1 MAGFNAIPA
10 ASGGGGGIPS
20 MNFIGSIFL
29 STFSRSWAQGGTSGN
44 YAIYSANQENG
55 YAYFVGSGATT
66 GIPLN
71 KMGAVSHAFTSVN
84 IIGVGGDL
92 VSLYKVKTKD
102 TTAFAQGN
110 ADFPYS
116 SLVTGATATLTT
128 TQSYSV
134 PSNGLSLVNVLLV
147 GGGGSAG
154 AGHGGAHGGG
164 GGGGGGNVVKLTGIQ
179 PPVPI
184 QVTIGAGGPN
194 SGSNNIGSNGGT
206 TLFGNFYALG
216 GGYGGAWNNNPGG
229 NGGNGGGAGNPGGQV
244 SGGQGSVQSASSGLG
259 TAGLLPPAFYGG
271 FAGGGTISSS
281 TGTNRR
287 GGGGG
292 GAGAAGTPGGDGSGG
307 NGGPGVYTDLSGS
320 SVMYGPGGYGVAPND
335 SAGSG
340 WSGSPYGA
348 GGQNTINGHSNSS
361 GQIGAA
367 GRDGVVIVRYYTT

>member
-29 STFSRSWAQGGTSGN
+29 STFSRSWAQGGTSGF

-71 KMGAVSHAFTSVN
+71 KMGSVNHAFTSVN

-92 VSLYKVKTKD
+92 VSLYKVKAKT
-102 TTAFAQGN
+102 TTAFTQGN

-116 SLVTGATATLTT
+116 SLVTGVTATLTT

-147 GGGGSAG
+147 GGGGGAG
-154 AGHGGAHGGG
+154 AGHGGTHGGG

-184 QVTIGAGGPN
+184 QVTVGQGGAVSPANQLGYT
-194 SGSNNIGSNGGT
+194 GGT
-206 TLFGNFYALG
+206 TFFGNFYAQG
-216 GGYGGAWNNNPGG
+216 GGGGGGWENRPGG
-229 NGGNGGGAGNPGGQV
+229 NGGNGGGAGNGGTTN
-244 SGGQGSVQSASSGLG
+244 SGGNGSVQSASSGLG
-259 TAGLLPPAFYGG
+259 TSGLLPPAFYGG
-271 FAGGGTISSS
+271 FPGGGTTSSS

-292 GAGAAGTPGGDGSGG
+292 GSNGSGSSGGDGSGG
-307 NGGPGVYTDLSGS
+307 NGGPGMYTDVSGS
-320 SVMYGPGGYGVAPND
+320 SVYYAPGGYGVGADNNG
-335 SAGSG
+335 GSG

-348 GGQNTINGHSNSS
+348 GGQGTTNGHSNSN
-361 GQIGAA
+361 GQIGSA
-367 GRDGVVIVRYYTT
+367 GLNGVVIVRYYTT

>member
-92 VSLYKVKTKD
+92 VSLYKVKAKA

-154 AGHGGAHGGG
+154 AGHGGTHGGG

-184 QVTIGAGGPN
+184 SVIVGQGGPT
-194 SGSNNIGSNGGT
+194 SGSNDIGSAGGT
-206 TLFGNFYALG
+206 TSFGNFYALG
-216 GGYGGAWNNNPGG
+216 GGYGGSWNNRPGG
-229 NGGNGGGAGNPGGQV
+229 NGGNGGGGGAGSAT
-244 SGGQGSVQSASSGLG
+244 SGGNGSVQSASSGLG

-271 FAGGGTISSS
+271 FAGGGVTSSD
-281 TGTNRR
+281 TGLNRR

-292 GAGAAGTPGGDGSGG
+292 GANGVGAAGSAGGGG
-307 NGGPGVYTDLSGS
+307 NGGPGMYTDVSGS
-320 SVMYGPGGYGVAPND
+320 SQYYGPGGYGIAPD
-335 SAGSG
+335 SSAGAG
-340 WSGSPYGA
+340 WSGTPYGA
-348 GGQNTINGHSNSS
+348 GGQGTTNGHSTGS
-361 GQIGAA
+361 GQIGSA
-367 GRDGVVIVRYYTT
+367 GLNGVVIVRYYTT

>member
-71 KMGAVSHAFTSVN
+71 KMGVVNHAFTSVN

-92 VSLYKVKTKD
+92 VSLYKVKAKA
-102 TTAFAQGN
+102 TTSFAEGN

-116 SLVTGATATLTT
+116 SLVTGVTATLTT

-154 AGHGGAHGGG
+154 AGHGGTHGGG
-164 GGGGGGNVVKLTGIQ
+164 AGGGGGNVVKLTGIQ

-184 QVTIGAGGPN
+184 SVVVGQGGPTSAPN
-194 SGSNNIGSNGGT
+194 GIGSAGGT
-206 TLFGNFYALG
+206 TSFGNFYAIG
-216 GGYGGAWNNNPGG
+216 GGYGGSWDNR
-229 NGGNGGGAGNPGGQV
+229 AG
-244 SGGQGSVQSASSGLG
+244 
-259 TAGLLPPAFYGG
+259 
-271 FAGGGTISSS
+271 
-281 TGTNRR
+281 
-287 GGGGG
+287 
-292 GAGAAGTPGGDGSGG
+292 
-307 NGGPGVYTDLSGS
+307 
-320 SVMYGPGGYGVAPND
+320 
-335 SAGSG
+335 
-340 WSGSPYGA
+340 
-348 GGQNTINGHSNSS
+348 
-361 GQIGAA
+361 
-367 GRDGVVIVRYYTT
+367 